1 MDGNGRWAEN
11 RGLMRFEGHR
21 AGVKTVKL
29 ITQTCLDMQIP
40 VLSLFAF
47 SSENWLRP
55 EAEVEFL
62 MLLFLETL
70 RTEVDKL
77 HENKIC
83 LRFIGERR
91 SLSTA
96 IQDQMAYAE
105 QLTHHNSGL
114 TLNLAINYGGRWDI
128 TQAARRIAE
137 DAKQGKINPEDI
149 NEKTIDQYLD
159 SVNLPDPDLFIRTS
173 GETRV
178 SNFFL
183 WQLAYTELYFTKT
196 LWPDFTKDEFLQ
208 ALTNFHERE
217 RRYGKT
223 SQQILGTEHV

>member
-21 AGVKTVKL
+21 AGVETVKL

-47 SSENWLRP
+47 SSEHWLRP

-77 HENKIC
+77 HENQIR

-105 QLTHHNSGL
+105 QLTHHNNGL

-137 DAKQGKINPEDI
+137 DAKRGKIIPDDI
-149 NEKTIDQYLD
+149 NEETINQYLD